1 MAKRTGIC
9 PAIFVSS
16 RKVPPRDEITEMR
29 HDVRRH
35 HPCLAIHDA
44 AVGAESERH
53 DRAQRDDVH
62 DWPAFTIEIKETLVG
77 FHSGCTGGGWQQQAA
92 AKDEEEVE

>member
-1 MAKRTGIC
+1 MSRHRYLSNILTIC
-9 PAIFVSS
+9 WYIGTWV
-16 RKVPPRDEITEMR
+16 V
-29 HDVRRH
+29 DVH